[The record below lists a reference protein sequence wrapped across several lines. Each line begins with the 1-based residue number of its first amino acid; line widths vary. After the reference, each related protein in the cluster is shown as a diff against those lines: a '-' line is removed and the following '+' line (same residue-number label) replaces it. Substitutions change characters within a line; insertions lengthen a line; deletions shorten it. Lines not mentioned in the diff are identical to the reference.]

1 MFSKAIA
8 VIPHTLGQ
16 AFRYLFSGWRIK
28 AITAVT
34 AVATVLIIAQ
44 LAYTNQELLLDL
56 QWQLAPWWLLPTFS
70 FITLKLLL
78 GGWGW
83 HLLVRQ
89 TTQFNHPRHN
99 VKVWWLSNL
108 SRRIPGGIWY
118 IASRAGM
125 YETQAISKRAISA
138 TSVLELV
145 FIVTSGAM
153 VVLATSPFWVIARE
167 STLTTYSWLLLIL
180 IPLGTILIHPRFM
193 AWAWQKINKST
204 PIPQSSWQET
214 AFLLTFYSLI
224 WLLAGPMVYS
234 IINLVYPLTA
244 VYIPSLIGMWA
255 LSNIIATIGAFTIG
269 GFGVRELSF
278 ALLLA
283 QLMPTPIAILVVLL
297 VRILWLIG
305 ELITGLVAL
314 TL

>member
-1 MFSKAIA
+1 MLTKAIA
-8 VIPHTLGQ
+8 SLPHTIGQ
-16 AFRYLFSGWRIK
+16 TIRYLFSGWRAK
-28 AITAVT
+28 AITGIT
-34 AVATVLIIAQ
+34 AVATVAIIIQ
-44 LAYTNQELLLDL
+44 LAYSNQELLLTL
-56 QWQLAPWWLLPTFS
+56 EWRLAPLWLLPMS
-70 FITLKLLL
+70 FFIALKLVL

-89 TTQFNHPRHN
+89 STQFNIPRHN
-99 VKVWWLSNL
+99 IKVWWASNL

-125 YETQAISKRAISA
+125 YDEHAVSKRAISA

-145 FIVTSGAM
+145 FIVTSGAI
-153 VVLATSPFWVIARE
+153 VALTTSPFWVISRE

-180 IPLGTILIHPRFM
+180 IPMGTILIHPRFI
-193 AWAWQKINKST
+193 AWMWQKINKTT
-204 PIPQSSWQET
+204 PIPHFRWQET
-214 AFLLTFYSLI
+214 ASILTFYSVI
-224 WLLAGPMVYS
+224 WLMAGPMVYS
-234 IINLVYPLTA
+234 IINIIYPLSA

-283 QLMPTPIAILVVLL
+283 QIIPTPVAIIVVLL
-297 VRILWLIG
+297 VRVFWLIG
-305 ELITGLVAL
+305 ELITGLLAL
-314 TL
+314 VL